1 MTPPSKAMLARLSVP
16 SRILAAAFGGYA
28 LASTA
33 SALLALILPMP
44 RQEATTTALLLSF
57 LFYALAVIWVF
68 HARSATR
75 AWIGMALP
83 AAAMALACWLL
94 GAGGGA

>member
-1 MTPPSKAMLARLSVP
+1 MNLPSDLPARLSVA
-16 SRILAAAFGGYA
+16 SRIAAAALGGYA
-28 LASTA
+28 LASAAA
-33 SALLALILPMP
+33 SALALSLPGP
-44 RQEATTTALLLSF
+44 RHEAALWGMLLSF
-57 LFYALAVIWVF
+57 LFYALAVIWVM

-83 AAAMALACWLL
+83 TAALGLACWLL